1 MIDCSLEQVL
11 ARDRFIVTDFKGTS
25 MNPLLKSGRD
35 KVYIEK
41 PKNRLKKG
49 DIALYNRADGSYI
62 LHRVYKVLPSS
73 YVFWGDNH
81 FMLEY
86 GITDDNVLGVAKG
99 YYKGEKFIDFD
110 KSFKYKIYKLI
121 WCSFV
126 SLRKFL
132 HLFRRIWWKIK
143 KFFSRKNKNIEK

>member
-1 MIDCSLEQVL
+1 MIDCSIEQILEKEG
-11 ARDRFIVTDFKGTS
+11 FIFTDFKGTS

-41 PKNRLKKG
+41 PKNRLNKG
-49 DIALYNRADGSYI
+49 DIALYNRSDGSYI

-86 GITDDNVLGVAKG
+86 GITDKDVLGVAKG
-99 YYKGEKFIDFD
+99 YYKGEKYIDFD
-110 KSFKYKIYKLI
+110 KSFRYKIYKAF

-126 SLRKFL
+126 KLRKFL
-132 HLFRRIWWKIK
+132 HIFRRIWWKIK
-143 KFFSRKNKNIEK
+143 KVFSRKNKKIEK

>member
-1 MIDCSLEQVL
+1 MIDCSLEHVL
-11 ARDRFIVTDFKGTS
+11 ARDGFIVTDFKGTS

-49 DIALYNRADGSYI
+49 DIVLYNRADGSYI